1 MASLYE
7 FDSTRTLAAA
17 AYPKSA
23 VAVVKVEKALAKK
36 KIPKPHIDKFVMALK
51 KVNLNAIVLNA
62 QTYIGKHMIAKG
74 LAPVTARPSALQKL
88 MLVALFGPQKKI
100 LKAKFDLSVHSSGKN
115 LVLQHTDCK
124 GGKKTMF
131 TVSP

>member
-36 KIPKPHIDKFVMALK
+36 KIPKLHIDKFVMALK

-74 LAPVTARPSALQKL
+74 LAMVTGYKTTFSYWLLETFPI
-88 MLVALFGPQKKI
+88 FGRI
-100 LKAKFDLSVHSSGKN
+100 G
-115 LVLQHTDCK
+115 
-124 GGKKTMF
+124 
-131 TVSP
+131 